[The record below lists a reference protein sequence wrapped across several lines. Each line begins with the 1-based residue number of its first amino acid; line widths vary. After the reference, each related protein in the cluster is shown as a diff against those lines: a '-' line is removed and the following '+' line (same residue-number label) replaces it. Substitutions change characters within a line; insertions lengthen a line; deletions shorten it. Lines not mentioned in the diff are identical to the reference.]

1 MTAMGKDSVLLIDE
15 IVLPNAHVDW
25 HVTSI
30 DLSMMCAFGARERTE
45 TQWLEI
51 LESVGLKIT
60 KKLTY
65 KPAVYESVME
75 TIPV

>member
-1 MTAMGKDSVLLIDE
+1 MNAMGKGSVLLIDE
-15 IVLPNAHVDW
+15 MVLPDTHVDW
-25 HVTSI
+25 QVTSI

-45 TQWLEI
+45 TQWLE
-51 LESVGLKIT
+51 LLASVGLKLV
-60 KKLTY
+60 KKLIY